1 MSLSRRRFLETGVG
15 LLAGAQALASAGW
28 GAVPR
33 ALAPKFRRPE
43 IVRYD
48 ASAFTLRGVDTF
60 IYSLEFQ
67 YPRVMPR
74 EWPDRF
80 AKIRRAGFNAIDSY
94 IFWNY
99 HEREPGHF
107 DFSELESFLQLAKN
121 SGLFVIVRPGPYV
134 DAEFERGAFPAYV
147 IAKRFPVRSMHPES
161 LRTSQHW
168 YDHVVPVIRRH
179 QITQGGPI
187 ILMQI
192 ENEMDFTDVPE
203 REQREYLRFLAKLAW
218 QGGIEVP
225 LISNVSSVVRD
236 RTDPDMADILD
247 LCDFYPRWSFLTDNP
262 LPTDTAGM
270 TMEQKVGLSD
280 RAVLASIR
288 KMRSDEPDA
297 PLAVAELGT
306 GYYSKVGGKLA
317 EDEEG
322 ADASELDALIKTIIS
337 QGVTYLNLY
346 LGVGGTNFD
355 WAAKGVTTT
364 YDFAAP
370 IREGGGLSD
379 KYYEAKV
386 LGGAIRMFGPVLA
399 RSRAATSQA
408 SSSHPDMTVYRRD
421 NGRAGFLF
429 VRGNTDA
436 QHHYRLTF
444 DDPVTGRVLTVPR
457 KGQLNLGPRAMKM
470 LPLNAALAGTTLRYC
485 TAEVLAAG
493 VNGKR
498 SLLVLY
504 DQPGALVEFSLPSPR
519 ECRVHGVVEYQ
530 EWSEVD
536 QAVVLGARV
545 GRRPEAITI
554 NDQVVVLLV
563 PHDIALRSWFDPVS
577 LPGLPDAADVPW
589 LTDAYLVYA
598 SGADS
603 ARVWADIDYGP
614 GRHGLAVALP
624 FEPSSVRADGKDL
637 PVEYDPMTGVARFE
651 IVTETCPIDA
661 VVIDSG
667 QVWVERLDG
676 AAGASAGSRGRT
688 LEDMGPIPFGYVKYR
703 AHVTFKGEAALFL
716 RSFTRNDKKVF
727 VNGRFVAAASTAE
740 AFIAFPPP
748 SWMREGDNVIEVVYE
763 LFGSTEFGE
772 TARMAEL
779 NGIDSLT
786 VGGAAEATAVVTDW
800 QVQTFAAPMKGRE
813 LNAQFDF
820 KGAVPVTLSDAE
832 SSGASNAGDPV
843 PAFAWF
849 ESRFQLGI
857 APRGWSAPLR
867 LEIEASRDA
876 LIYLNARF
884 VGRFAVS
891 GPQSAFYLP
900 EGLLLR
906 GAEQNRLTIVL
917 AYSETAAGLHSVRV
931 SPFLEYASRRWRVE
945 IGCPDRYPRAG

>member
-1 MSLSRRRFLETGVG
+1 MSFSRRRFLETSVG
-15 LLAGAQALASAGW
+15 LFTGAQALASAGW
-28 GAVPR
+28 GAEPR

-67 YPRVMPR
+67 YPRVTPR

-99 HEREPGHF
+99 HEREPGRF
-107 DFSELESFLQLAKN
+107 DFSELESFLQLAKD
-121 SGLFVIVRPGPYV
+121 SGLFVIARPGPYV
-134 DAEFERGAFPAYV
+134 DAEFERGGLPAYV

-161 LRTSQHW
+161 LRTSKHW

-192 ENEMDFTDVPE
+192 ENEMDFTDVSE
-203 REQREYLRFLAKLAW
+203 REQREYLRFLARLAW
-218 QGGIEVP
+218 QGGIDVP

-236 RTDPDMADILD
+236 STDPDMADILD

-280 RAVLASIR
+280 RAVLASLR
-288 KMRSDEPDA
+288 KMRSDYPDA

-322 ADASELDALIKTIIS
+322 ADASELDALIKTIIG

-355 WAAKGVTTT
+355 WAPKGVTTT

-370 IREGGGLSD
+370 IREGGGLAD
-379 KYYEAKV
+379 KYYEAKA
-386 LGGAIRMFGPVLA
+386 LAGAIRMFGSVLA
-399 RSRAATSQA
+399 RSRAVTSRA

-421 NGRAGFLF
+421 NGQAGFLF

-444 DDPVTGRVLTVPR
+444 DDPVTGRVRTVPR
-457 KGQLNLGPRAMKM
+457 KGQLNLGPRAMKL

-504 DQPGALVEFSLPSPR
+504 DLPGALVELSLPSPR
-519 ECRVHGVVEYQ
+519 ESRVHGVVEYQ
-530 EWSEVD
+530 EWDEVD

-545 GRRPEAITI
+545 GRRPEAIAI

-563 PHDIALRSWFDPVS
+563 PRDIALRSWLDPVS
-577 LPGLPDAADVPW
+577 LPGLPEAADVPW

-603 ARVWADIDYGP
+603 ARVWADIDHGP
-614 GRHGLAVALP
+614 GRHGLTVALP
-624 FEPSSVRADGKDL
+624 FEPSWVRANGENL
-637 PVEYDPMTGVARFE
+637 PLEYDPATGVVRFE
-651 IVTETCPIDA
+651 MMTETCPIDA

-676 AAGASAGSRGRT
+676 AGGAWAGSRGRT
-688 LEDMGPIPFGYVKYR
+688 LEDMGAIPFGYVKYR
-703 AHVTFKGEAALFL
+703 AHVAFKGEAALYL

-740 AFIAFPPP
+740 AFIAFAPP
-748 SWMREGDNVIEVVYE
+748 SWMRAGDNVVEVVYE

-779 NGIDSLT
+779 NGIYSLT
-786 VGGAAEATAVVTDW
+786 VGEAADAAVVVTDW
-800 QVQTFAAPMKGRE
+800 EVQTFAAPMKGRE

-820 KGAVPVTLSDAE
+820 KGAVPVTLSDEE
-832 SSGASNAGDPV
+832 SSRGSDAGDPV

-849 ESRFQLGI
+849 ESRFQLGV
-857 APRGWSAPLR
+857 APRAWSVPLR
-867 LEIEASRDA
+867 LEIEAGRDA

-906 GAEQNRLTIVL
+906 GAEQNRLTIAL
-917 AYSETAAGLHSVRV
+917 AYSETAASLHSVRV
-931 SPFLEYASRRWRVE
+931 SPFLEYAARRSRVE
-945 IGCPDRYPRAG
+945 IGCPSTRP

>member
-1 MSLSRRRFLETGVG
+1 MAPRFRDP
-15 LLAGAQALASAGW
+15 Q
-28 GAVPR
+28 
-33 ALAPKFRRPE
+33 

-48 ASAFTLRGVDTF
+48 ASAFVLRGVDTF

-107 DFSELESFLQLAKN
+107 DFSELESFLQLAKAA
-121 SGLFVIVRPGPYV
+121 GLFVIARPGPYV

-161 LRTSQHW
+161 LRTSKHW
-168 YDHVVPVIRRH
+168 YDNVLPVIRRH

-187 ILMQI
+187 ILMQV

-203 REQREYLRFLAKLAW
+203 REQREYLKFLARLAW
-218 QGGIEVP
+218 QGGIDVP

-236 RTDPDMADILD
+236 RSDPQLANILD
-247 LCDFYPRWSFLTDNP
+247 LCDFYPRWSFLADNP

-270 TMEQKVGLSD
+270 TMEQKVALSD
-280 RAVLASIR
+280 RAVQASIR
-288 KMRSDEPDA
+288 KMHSDEPDG

-322 ADASELDALIKTIIS
+322 ADAAELDALLKTIIS

-346 LGVGGTNFD
+346 MGVGGTNFD

-379 KYYEAKV
+379 KYYEAKAMA
-386 LGGAIRMFGPVLA
+386 GAVRMFGSALT
-399 RSRAATSQA
+399 RSRVATSRA
-408 SSSHPDMTVYRRD
+408 SSSHPDMTVSRRD
-421 NGRAGFLF
+421 NGNVGFLF

-444 DDPVTGRVLTVPR
+444 DDPVTGRALTVPHQGR
-457 KGQLNLGPRAMKM
+457 LNLGPRAMKM
-470 LPLNAALAGTTLRYC
+470 LPLNAALGGTTLRYC

-493 VNGKR
+493 SSGKR
-498 SLLVLY
+498 GLLVLY
-504 DQPGALVEFSLPSPR
+504 DLPGALVELSLPSSK
-519 ECRVHGVVEYQ
+519 EYRVHGVVEYRD
-530 EWSEVD
+530 WDEVG
-536 QAVVLGARV
+536 QALVLGARM
-545 GRRPEAITI
+545 GTRPEAIAV
-554 NDQVVVLLV
+554 NDEVVLLLV
-563 PHDIALRSWFDPVS
+563 PRDIAIRSSLDPVS
-577 LPGLPDAADVPW
+577 LPGHAQTIDVPW
-589 LTDAYLVYA
+589 LTDAYLVHA

-603 ARVWADIDYGP
+603 SGLWAEIDYQP
-614 GRHGLAVALP
+614 GRHDLTVALP
-624 FEPSSVRADGKDL
+624 FEPSWVRADGANL
-637 PVEYDPMTGVARFE
+637 PHEYDPVTGVVRFE
-651 IVTETCPIDA
+651 VTTETCPIDD
-661 VVIDSG
+661 VVIDRG
-667 QVWVERLDG
+667 QLWVERLNS
-676 AAGASAGSRGRT
+676 AAGVWIGSRGRT
-688 LEDMGPIPFGYVKYR
+688 LEDIGPIPFGYVKYR
-703 AHVTFKGEAALFL
+703 ARVVFRGEAVLYL
-716 RSFTRNDKKVF
+716 RSFTRNDKRVF
-727 VNGRFVAAASTAE
+727 INGRFVAEASTAE
-740 AFIAFPPP
+740 AFIAFAPPA
-748 SWMREGDNVIEVVYE
+748 WMRTGDNVIEVVYE

-786 VGGAAEATAVVTDW
+786 IGESTAAAVVVKDW
-800 QVQTFAAPMKGRE
+800 EVQTFAVPMKGRE
-813 LNAQFDF
+813 LNAQFVFD
-820 KGAVPVTLSDAE
+820 GAIPVTISDRE
-832 SSGASNAGDPV
+832 SSRTADASDPV
-843 PAFAWF
+843 AAFAWF
-849 ESRFQLGI
+849 EAGFQLDV
-857 APRGWSAPLR
+857 APRGWSVPLR

-876 LIYLNARF
+876 LIYLNTRF
-884 VGRFAVS
+884 IGRFALS

-906 GAEQNRLTIVL
+906 GGEPNRLTIVL
-917 AYSETAAGLHSVRV
+917 AYSDTTAALHSVRV
-931 SPFLEYASRRWRVE
+931 SPLLEYAARRSRVE
-945 IGCPDRYPRAG
+945 IGGPAV